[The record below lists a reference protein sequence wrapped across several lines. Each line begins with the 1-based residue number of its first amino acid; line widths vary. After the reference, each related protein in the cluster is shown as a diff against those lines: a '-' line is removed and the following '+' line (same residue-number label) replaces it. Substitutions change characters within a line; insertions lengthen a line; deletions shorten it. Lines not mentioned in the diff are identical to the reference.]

1 MIKIVAIMFA
11 GMLVGFLLRKRKSFF
26 RLNARLTLWMIY
38 LLLFFLGL
46 AIGYNEYIM
55 LNISALGITAL
66 IITLSALAGSL
77 FTAWLLWKFVFSGK
91 ESTL

>member
-1 MIKIVAIMFA
+1 MFA

-26 RLNARLTLWMIY
+26 RFNAKLTLWMIY

-55 LNISALGITAL
+55 LNLSSLGITAL
-66 IITLSALAGSL
+66 IITLSALAGSML
-77 FTAWLLWKFVFSGK
+77 TAWLLWKFVFSGK
-91 ESTL
+91 ENTL